1 MRRGSIVALLG
12 LALIAGGVA
21 TAVAIWPTWLPVAAS
36 READR
41 IHFVIW
47 FVVVIC
53 IAIFALVAAVMVYA
67 VLRFRVDENDFEDG
81 PPVHGHTGL
90 EITWTAIPFVLVTA
104 IAIVSAIV
112 LSRNDAQ
119 AQNTLRIDVVAQQFA
134 FTFTYPDAN
143 NATSPVLRLPEGR
156 SVELYMRSLDVIHS
170 VFVPQFSQKEDLVP
184 GLVTQL
190 HITPTKLGT
199 FPLECTEL
207 CGLGHSL
214 MRSQAIVMKPAA
226 FDAWLRQQEKSA
238 GPAPPTST
246 TTSTST
252 TTTSTTST
260 TSTSTTSAPSAAGL
274 SVFNSSGCASC
285 HTLSAAN
292 ATGKVGPDLDKLV
305 SYAKGAGQPL
315 TPFVHDSIVDPNK
328 YVESGFPKGVMPE
341 TFGQSLT
348 KTQLDALVTF
358 LVQSAQKTG
367 NK

>member
-1 MRRGSIVALLG
+1 MRKGSIVALLG
-12 LALIAGGVA
+12 LAVIAGGVA
-21 TAVAIWPTWLPVAAS
+21 TAVALVPTWLPEEAS
-36 READR
+36 REAGR
-41 IHFVIW
+41 IAFTFWFVIA
-47 FVVVIC
+47 IC
-53 IAIFALVAAVMVYA
+53 IFIFAIVAAVMIYA
-67 VLRFRVDENDFEDG
+67 VVRFRVRDDDFEDG
-81 PPVHGHTGL
+81 PPIHGHTGL
-90 EITWTAIPFVLVTA
+90 EITWTVIPFLLVTS

-119 AQNTLRIDVVAQQFA
+119 AQDTLRVDVTAQQFE
-134 FTFTYPDAN
+134 FTFSYPDAKN
-143 NATSPVLRLPEGR
+143 ITSPVLRLPEGR
-156 SVELYMRSLDVIHS
+156 SVELYMRALDVIHS
-170 VFVPQFSQKEDLVP
+170 VFVPQFSQKEDIVP

-190 HITPTKLGT
+190 HITPDRVGV

-238 GPAPPTST
+238 APAP
-246 TTSTST
+246 ST
-252 TTTSTTST
+252 TTTSSTST
-260 TSTSTTSAPSAAGL
+260 TSTSTTPSSPSAAGL
-274 SVFNSSGCASC
+274 SVFNNNGCSSC

-292 ATGKVGPDLDKLV
+292 ATGTVGPDLDKLV
-305 SYAKGAGQPL
+305 TYAKQAKQPL

-328 YVESGFPKGVMPE
+328 YIEASYPKGVMPE

-348 KTQLDALVTF
+348 KTQLDALVGF

>member
-21 TAVAIWPTWLPVAAS
+21 TAVALVPTWLPEDAS
-36 READR
+36 QQAGR
-41 IHFVIW
+41 IAFTFWFVIA
-47 FVVVIC
+47 IC
-53 IAIFALVAAVMVYA
+53 IFIFAIVAAVMVYA
-67 VLRFRVDENDFEDG
+67 VLHFRVQEDDFEDG

-90 EITWTAIPFVLVTA
+90 EITWTIIPFILVTS

-119 AQNTLRIDVVAQQFA
+119 AKDTLRVDVTAQQFT
-134 FTFTYPDAN
+134 FTFSYPDAGN
-143 NATSPVLRLPEGR
+143 VTSPVLMLPKGR

-170 VFVPQFSQKEDLVP
+170 VFVPQFSQKEDIVP

-190 HITPTKLGT
+190 HITPTRLGT

-214 MRSQAIVMKPAA
+214 MRSQAVVMEPAA
-226 FDAWLRQQEKSA
+226 FDSWLKKQGKTA
-238 GPAPPTST
+238 APPPS
-246 TTSTST
+246 S
-252 TTTSTTST
+252 TTSTTST
-260 TSTSTTSAPSAAGL
+260 TTTASPSAAGL
-274 SVFNSSGCASC
+274 SVFNANGCSSC

-292 ATGKVGPDLDKLV
+292 ATGKIGPDLDNLV
-305 SYAKGAGQPL
+305 SYAKKANQPL
-315 TPFVHDSIVDPNK
+315 EAFVHQSIVDPNAYIQPGYQK
-328 YVESGFPKGVMPE
+328 NIMPG

-348 KTQLDALVTF
+348 KSQLDALVTF
-358 LVQSAQKTG
+358 LVQSAQKSG

>member
-12 LALIAGGVA
+12 LALVAGGVA
-21 TAVAIWPTWLPVAAS
+21 TAVALWPTWLPVAAS
-36 READR
+36 REAGR

-47 FVVVIC
+47 FSVVIC
-53 IAIFALVAAVMVYA
+53 IAIFSLVAAVMIYS
-67 VLRFRVDENDFEDG
+67 VLRFRVQEDDFEDG

-119 AQNTLRIDVVAQQFA
+119 AQDTLRIDVVAQQFE
-134 FTFTYPDAN
+134 FTFSYPDAKN
-143 NATSPVLRLPEGR
+143 VTSPVLRLPEGR

-170 VFVPQFSQKEDLVP
+170 EFVPQFSQKEDIVP

-190 HITPTKLGT
+190 HITPDRVGT

-238 GPAPPTST
+238 GPASP
-246 TTSTST
+246 T
-252 TTTSTTST
+252 TTTSTTASTAST
-260 TSTSTTSAPSAAGL
+260 TSTSTSTTPSSPSAAGL
-274 SVFNSSGCASC
+274 SVFNSNGCSSC
-285 HTLSAAN
+285 HTLSAAK
-292 ATGKVGPDLDKLV
+292 ATGKV
-305 SYAKGAGQPL
+305 
-315 TPFVHDSIVDPNK
+315 
-328 YVESGFPKGVMPE
+328 
-341 TFGQSLT
+341 
-348 KTQLDALVTF
+348 
-358 LVQSAQKTG
+358 
-367 NK
+367 

>member
-1 MRRGSIVALLG
+1 MRA
-12 LALIAGGVA
+12 
-21 TAVAIWPTWLPVAAS
+21 
-36 READR
+36 
-41 IHFVIW
+41 
-47 FVVVIC
+47 
-53 IAIFALVAAVMVYA
+53 
-67 VLRFRVDENDFEDG
+67 
-81 PPVHGHTGL
+81 
-90 EITWTAIPFVLVTA
+90 
-104 IAIVSAIV
+104 
-112 LSRNDAQ
+112 
-119 AQNTLRIDVVAQQFA
+119 
-134 FTFTYPDAN
+134 
-143 NATSPVLRLPEGR
+143 
-156 SVELYMRSLDVIHS
+156 LDVIHS
-170 VFVPQFSQKEDLVP
+170 VFVPQFSQKEDIVP

-190 HITPTKLGT
+190 HITPDRVGV

-238 GPAPPTST
+238 GPSSPTTTTST

-252 TTTSTTST
+252 STTPS
-260 TSTSTTSAPSAAGL
+260 SPSAVGL
-274 SVFNSSGCASC
+274 SVFNANGCSSC

-305 SYAKGAGQPL
+305 SYAKQAKQPL
-315 TPFVHDSIVDPNK
+315 AAFVHDSIVDPQK
-328 YVESGFPKGVMPE
+328 YIQPGYPKGVMPA